1 MTRDLQALAVRSF
14 EALACTGLARVDF
27 LLERGTDKAYISEVN
42 TMPGFTESSMYPRLW
57 EASGIAYSHL
67 IDRLLELA
75 LELRGG
81 GVV

>member
-57 EASGIAYSHL
+57 EASGIAYRHL